1 VSHRSFGFDD
11 LFKADEVLLALR
23 KLQQQ
28 HLIDLED
35 AARWRNADG
44 TVHIASPPVT
54 IGAAAAVG
62 GACGDARASVPQSAG
77 GSRYWCC

>member
-1 VSHRSFGFDD
+1 MSHLVVLGFDD

-35 AARWRNADG
+35 AAVVVRNADG
-44 TVHIASPPVT
+44 TVHIKQSQPLVT
-54 IGAAAAVG
+54 LE
-62 GACGDARASVPQSAG
+62 RPAG
-77 GSRYWCC
+77 P